1 MSTANLKIEIIKKIT
16 QLKESNVMEEIN
28 RLLDFELEKGI
39 FKLTTKQQARI
50 LEAREEYKAGKV
62 LSENEAN
69 KKNQEWLTK

>member
-69 KKNQEWLTK
+69 KKIQELLTK

>member
-69 KKNQEWLTK
+69 KKIQEWLTK